1 MPAVARDQPGPPA
14 GDSRADILIVYRTG
28 GAFEIDQRNIAVISR
43 VIAKAT
49 RPIGA
54 EIFYHLPAR
63 LSDWAQPSDGVR
75 YTRLKTG
82 EIWPL
87 AERITKYAGKTIV
100 IFDAT
105 LLIASRDVWHLIGYA
120 QQHARV
126 LLQPRLPARSPFET
140 HLAFALREA
149 RLHLQRT
156 IWGRVSDASAMSLVT
171 AAFEQRGVRAQIS
184 YAELLESGAEADVFA
199 FEGGSRAISARTRP
213 RYLETCARTITAFRR
228 WQSSKAFAASYSQ
241 LTPVFH
247 VAQIAVY
254 LATLIA
260 FVSPQSGAIILGFAI
275 AVTPMYFFG
284 NLNLRQPIQVLRRL
298 AARLLLYY
306 IG

>member
-1 MPAVARDQPGPPA
+1 MPEVARDQPGPPA

-28 GAFEIDQRNIAVISR
+28 GVVEIDQRNIAVITR

-49 RPIGA
+49 RPIAA

-63 LSDWAQPSDGVR
+63 LSDWVQPGDGVR

-87 AERITKYAGKTIV
+87 AERITKYAGKIIV

-105 LLIASRDVWHLIGYA
+105 LLIAARDVWHLIGYA

-140 HLAFALREA
+140 GLAFALREA

-171 AAFEQRGVRAQIS
+171 PAIEQRGVRAQIS
-184 YAELLESGAEADVFA
+184 YAELLQSGAEADVFA
-199 FEGGSRAISARTRP
+199 FDGSSRAVSARTSP
-213 RYLETCARTITAFRR
+213 RYLETCARTISAFRH
-228 WQSSKAFAASYSQ
+228 WQSRKAFAASYSQ

-254 LATLIA
+254 LAALLA
-260 FVSPQSGAIILGFAI
+260 LVSPASGAIVLGFAP
-275 AVTPMYFFG
+275 AVTPGYFFG
-284 NLNLRQPIQVLRRL
+284 NLNIRQPLQLLRRL
-298 AARLLLYY
+298 AARLLLYF